1 MKLVQSKS
9 ILAKLMAT
17 ENLIVEQRKT
27 RTASFDVASRVLTVP
42 ILDDNMAPELYDLFM
57 GHEVGHALFTPPEL
71 LEQCQDQELTFSVMN
86 VIEDARI
93 ERKMKAKY
101 PGLKQ
106 PFIIGYKDL
115 IDRNFFN
122 TENTDLGQLNFIDR
136 ANMYFKLGVASG
148 IDFTNNTEKDL
159 IEEIIATE
167 TIQDVLT
174 TTRNVMD
181 YLIEEEKQNP
191 EREQNQEFDEFDGDE
206 DGHGGTPDQQE
217 IESNTDK
224 ALRENQSQLFSDDNI
239 EYYYG
244 NVPYV
249 NPKTLIINHHEAWA
263 EYNHHKITAH
273 PLNFRS
279 HEKMATDTEIL
290 YQTFRSDSKK
300 VVSYLVKE
308 FELKKN
314 AQQLKRASIAKTGEI
329 NMDTIYSYKF
339 NEDIFKKLTTVPNGK
354 SHGLVLF
361 LDWSGS
367 MQDNLHNT
375 VKQLLNLVLFC
386 KQVNIPY
393 EVYAF
398 TNRYNTAP
406 QIPKEGD
413 LEMFSNVNMVNMLSN
428 KMTNTEFNFAVKSLL
443 DISKNIGLW
452 GFLPDCLSLGATPLN
467 AAIVTAMHIIPKFK
481 KDYKLE
487 IVNTVFLTDGD
498 SDNSYHIHYKDEH
511 NINRIGTGN
520 REFDIGHRNLREKSL
535 IIRDPKSKYQETI
548 KNVYDGRAITAA
560 FLRMLKYNTQC
571 NIVGFYVVNK
581 RNNRVLDYM
590 FPDSQIDIV
599 RAEFK
604 RDNYKIIT
612 NSGYDEYYL
621 LRAEGLNIDETEL
634 TLKENASTRG
644 LATSFAKFSKQ
655 RTTNRVILNQF
666 IKMII

>member
-42 ILDDNMAPELYDLFM
+42 ILDDNIAPELYDLFM

-122 TENTDLGQLNFIDR
+122 TENIDLGQLNFIDR

-148 IDFTNNTEKDL
+148 IYFTNNTEQDL

-181 YLIEEEKQNP
+181 YLIEEKQNP
-191 EREQNQEFDEFDGDE
+191 DIEQNQEFDGDE
-206 DGHGGTPDQQE
+206 DGHGDTPDQRE

-224 ALRENQSQLFSDDNI
+224 ALRENQSQLFSEDNI

-249 NPKTLIINHHEAWA
+249 NPKKLIINYHEAWA
-263 EYNHHKITAH
+263 EYEHHKITTH
-273 PLNFRS
+273 PQYKN
-279 HEKMATDTEIL
+279 HEKMATETETL
-290 YQTFRSDSKK
+290 YQEFRTDSKK

-398 TNRYNTAP
+398 TNRYHTTP
-406 QIPKEGD
+406 QIPKDGD

-443 DISKNIGLW
+443 EISKNIGLW
-452 GFLPDCLSLGATPLN
+452 RFVPEALALGSTPLN
-467 AAIVTAMHIIPKFK
+467 AAIVTAMHIIPTFK

-487 IVNTVFLTDGD
+487 IVNSVFLTDGD
-498 SDNSYHIHYKDEH
+498 SDKSCYIHYKDEH
-511 NINRIGTGN
+511 NVNRIGTGD
-520 REFDIGHRNLREKSL
+520 RKFDAYDRNMGAKSL

-548 KNVYDGRAITAA
+548 KNPYDGRAITTA

-571 NIVGFYVVNK
+571 NVVGFYVVNK
-581 RNNRVLDYM
+581 RNSRVIDYM
-590 FPDSQIDIV
+590 FPDSQIDKV
-599 RAEFK
+599 RTEFK

-634 TLKENASTRG
+634 TLNQNATTRG